1 MTGGAMFFRGLLCG
15 GALAIVLWALLIVAA
30 VAVVGSL

>member
-1 MTGGAMFFRGLLCG
+1 MFFRGLLYG